1 MQPKTNITLKID
13 SRLLREAKV
22 LAAREDTSLSALLSE
37 LLEERV
43 KKDLDYERAKRRAL
57 DRVHNSRPLN
67 WQKPKARDEL
77 YEREDLP
84 RHQYSRV
91 FARFGRRHSA

>member
-22 LAAREDTSLSALLSE
+22 LAARQDTSLSALLSE

-43 KKDLDYERAKRRAL
+43 KKDLDYARAKRRAL
-57 DRVHNSRPLN
+57 DRIHNARPLN
-67 WQKPKARDEL
+67 WQKPKSRDEL
-77 YEREDLP
+77 YER
-84 RHQYSRV
+84 
-91 FARFGRRHSA
+91 